1 MKNEMSRPIFPTPS
15 VLNEAALASLPRLED
30 LPEANRQE
38 LIQTLAILLLR
49 LPALQALLEE
59 RHEPE

>member
-1 MKNEMSRPIFPTPS
+1 MKNELSRALSPTPP
-15 VLNEAALASLPRLED
+15 VLSGAVLASLPRLED

-49 LPALQALLEE
+49 LPALQALLEV

>member
-1 MKNEMSRPIFPTPS
+1 MKNKMSGAVSPTPP
-15 VLNEAALASLPRLED
+15 VLSGALLTSLPRLED

-49 LPALQALLEE
+49 MPVLQALLEV